1 MRKVVS
7 RWEIKKSRFIK
18 ELWDL
23 EARKAPVIEW
33 LELEPY
39 IVRINGSE
47 EQYQFC
53 DGKLYLDEKNNELS
67 NKEIEEH
74 QKVMKLMSE
83 EWKTEEEIREYMKG
97 KGTDYIDRV
106 EWIIECEWLYERI
119 SLLVSHL

>member
-18 ELWDL
+18 EIWDL
-23 EARKAPVIEW
+23 EVRKSPVIEW
-33 LELEPY
+33 VELEPY
-39 IVRINGSE
+39 IVRVNWSE

-53 DGKLYLDEKNNELS
+53 DGKLYLDEKNNDLC

-74 QKVMKLMSE
+74 KKVIAVMESDG
-83 EWKTEEEIREYMKG
+83 KTEEEIREYMKG

-106 EWIIECEWLYERI
+106 ERVIDCEWLYEKI
-119 SLLVSHL
+119 NVLISHL

>member
-1 MRKVVS
+1 MRKTVS

-23 EARKAPVIEW
+23 EVRKAPVIEW

-39 IVRINGSE
+39 IVRVNWSE
-47 EQYQFC
+47 EQYQYC
-53 DGKLYLDEKNNELS
+53 DGKLYLDEKNNELC
-67 NKEIEEH
+67 NKEIAEH
-74 QKVMKLMSE
+74 QKVMEVMKE

-106 EWIIECEWLYERI
+106 EWIIDCEWLYEKIGLLI
-119 SLLVSHL
+119 SCL